1 MKSTSAANLL
11 KSRSQS
17 AGFPSLIS
25 GYYDYNE
32 DQNYPTTR
40 YYYDGQMMVEDDYT
54 VEGQNEP
61 VVTVIRYGIGA
72 RGIDFMDKRV
82 DDGPE
87 TKGYPIYD
95 GHGNMIATLGQTQGS
110 PYYSLADLRSYDVWG
125 AVRSG
130 STNGDPKQRY
140 CANLGHVQDDESGLI
155 YMRARYYEPW
165 SGRFISE
172 DPARDGRQW
181 FVYCRNNPLGFAD
194 ANGKNPLA
202 LFLIFLGAAG
212 ILKTVT
218 VMAPALHLLA
228 IGLSRARDSFE
239 VETLWNE
246 YMDAYR
252 GSSLLGEEGSLIAR
266 LAGTALQI
274 LNHAAGKAGAPWGIA
289 VSGLSIGARGAFLC
303 YGYQL
308 RIAWYFAD
316 IDNY

>member
-1 MKSTSAANLL
+1 MRT
-11 KSRSQS
+11 
-17 AGFPSLIS
+17 
-25 GYYDYNE
+25 
-32 DQNYPTTR
+32 
-40 YYYDGQMMVEDDYT
+40 
-54 VEGQNEP
+54 
-61 VVTVIRYGIGA
+61 
-72 RGIDFMDKRV
+72 
-82 DDGPE
+82 
-87 TKGYPIYD
+87 
-95 GHGNMIATLGQTQGS
+95 
-110 PYYSLADLRSYDVWG
+110 YDVWG
-125 AVRSG
+125 SVRSG
-130 STNGDPKQRY
+130 SSTGDPKQRY